1 MGLGVMPKH
10 FTEKNWGSLSQLKT
24 FFDNQKGR
32 GREKVLSFVG
42 HTLETNKAIYTMS
55 FDGLHVNKKNK

>member
-1 MGLGVMPKH
+1 MPKH
-10 FTEKNWGSLSQLKT
+10 FTEKKWGSLSQLKS

-32 GREKVLSFVG
+32 GREKVLSFEG
-42 HTLETNKAIYTMS
+42 HTLETNKAIYTLS